1 MVSTTNKTINQN
13 ATSTDA
19 TTIPLDEDE
28 PNRKRGVE
36 SKKKKKERGNVDC
49 NLPTVHGTVVC

>member
-36 SKKKKKERGNVDC
+36 SKKKKKKREGM
-49 NLPTVHGTVVC
+49 